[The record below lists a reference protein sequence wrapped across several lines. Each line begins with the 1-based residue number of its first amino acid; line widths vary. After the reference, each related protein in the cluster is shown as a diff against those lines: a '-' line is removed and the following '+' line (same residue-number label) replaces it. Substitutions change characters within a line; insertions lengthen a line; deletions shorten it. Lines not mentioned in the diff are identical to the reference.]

1 MILPLSESRAPG
13 INEEVT
19 SILSPLQGKAFDL
32 AQQQDPVK
40 W

>member
-1 MILPLSESRAPG
+1 MTLHLSESRAPSV
-13 INEEVT
+13 NEEVT
-19 SILSPLQGKAFDL
+19 SLLSPLQGKAFDL